1 MTQMAGG
8 ATGAPPEEGLG
19 PALYRATS
27 LADRL
32 ARGQV
37 TAPAAPEWLSEL
49 VEAYQGKIEAYQGK
63 VETCRGKPASSGKP
77 VEDPAGVPPDARFA
91 GLVEP
96 LLVRARRSLAD
107 QLATLPGRQRLP
119 FDPVELLAWLY
130 PPLARRLDRMLI
142 RTMVLELAQARIRG
156 SLPGADPVERFD
168 AFCARLR
175 RPDERRRLL
184 EAYPVL
190 GRLLATVALDWVQAG
205 ARFAARLAADWP
217 ALGDTFGRSGRLGPV
232 TELVTELGDPHRGGQ
247 TGSALTFACGVRL
260 VYKPRPITVDCNVQQ
275 LLDWLMVRGLSC
287 PVRLPM
293 AIDRGDYGWVEY
305 VTPRACA
312 DRPELHRFYRRQG
325 VLLAVLYLLRA
336 SDLHAENVIAAGEH
350 PMLVDLE
357 ATCQPELAF
366 GDSLPAAEQAAMADA
381 TRSVLRVGLLPI
393 QTWQTAAG
401 ASADLSGLGP
411 DRGQLSPLALPVV
424 VDGGT
429 DRMRIQLRRQ
439 PLAATANQP
448 SDPASPVRVLDYV
461 DDIVAGFSETYEL
474 CQRHRR
480 ELLAPD
486 GPLAAF
492 AGNQVRVIVR
502 ATAEYA
508 LLRSTSLHPDVLADG
523 LDTDRHF
530 DRLWQGVSRRP
541 GLASLVEHE
550 RADLWRQ
557 DIPVFSAR
565 TDESVLRAS
574 TGVPVPG
581 LVRRT
586 GLAAVREVA
595 AGLGPDDLT
604 RQRWLIRASVA
615 AATMNLREVEPAS
628 YPLPPTRRPA
638 GRDRLIAAADVI
650 GRHLA
655 GLAYRAPD
663 SVEWLGVVSA
673 RGERW
678 SLGPLGPDLCTG
690 LTGMALFFGA
700 LGSVADQPVHTALA
714 RAALRTARAQ
724 VERGA
729 LPRVGGCAGVGGI
742 IYVLTQLGSWWE
754 DGELL
759 DHAVSLAR
767 QAGEWATTDTQ
778 FDFAAGSAGSIVAL
792 QALHAVRPCGAV
804 RDAVRACADR
814 LIVGAQPSGPGM
826 AWLPQPMRDAGVAE
840 VPIAGL
846 AHGTA
851 GIAWPLLVAAALCG
865 EQRYHDAALAA
876 LAYERSLFL
885 PAAGTWRDLR
895 ADRGGAFTISA
906 WCHGAAGVGLA
917 RIRTLPYHCDQ
928 LTRAEIAAAV
938 CHTLQIGFGT
948 NHSLC
953 HGDLGSLELLTLAAE
968 ALAIPHWHDQAQR
981 LAGAVLDSIDERG
994 WLSGA
999 PHGVETPGLLLGLAG
1014 TGYGLLRL
1022 ASPRQVPSVLTLGP
1036 ASTGAVS
1043 REQAGGGSVVAQQR
1057 L

>member
-1 MTQMAGG
+1 MSQAAEG
-8 ATGAPPEEGLG
+8 AAGAPPDDDLG
-19 PALYRATS
+19 PALYRATG
-27 LADRL
+27 LAERP
-32 ARGQV
+32 AGGRRAAQV
-37 TAPAAPEWLSEL
+37 TPEWLAEL
-49 VEAYQGKIEAYQGK
+49 VEAYRDTPA
-63 VETCRGKPASSGKP
+63 ASSGKP
-77 VEDPAGVPPDARFA
+77 VEIPAEVPPDPRFAGARDARFA

-96 LLVRARRSLAD
+96 LLARARCRLVE
-107 QLATLPGRQRLP
+107 QLATLPGRERLP

-130 PPLARRLDRMLI
+130 PSLARRLDRMLT
-142 RTMVLELAQARIRG
+142 RTMVLELQQARIRG
-156 SLPGADPVERFD
+156 SLPGADPIERFD

-184 EAYPVL
+184 QAYPVL

-217 ALGDTFGRSGRLGPV
+217 ALAATFGRSGRLGPV
-232 TELVTELGDPHRGGQ
+232 TDLVTELGDPHRGGQ
-247 TGSALTFACGVRL
+247 TGLALTFAGEVRL
-260 VYKPRPITVDCNVQQ
+260 VYKPRPVTVDRNVQQ
-275 LLDWLMVRGLSC
+275 LLDWLVARGLSC
-287 PVRLPM
+287 PVRLPRV
-293 AIDRGDYGWVEY
+293 IDRGNYGWVEF
-305 VTPRACA
+305 VAPRPCA
-312 DRPELHRFYRRQG
+312 DRAGLHRFYRRQG

-336 SDLHAENVIAAGEH
+336 SDLHAENVIAVGEH

-357 ATCQPELAF
+357 ATCQPELALG
-366 GDSLPAAEQAAMADA
+366 GDRPAAEEAAVAEA

-393 QTWQTAAG
+393 QSWQTAAG

-411 DRGQLSPLALPVV
+411 SSGQLSPLALPVV

-448 SDPASPVRVLDYV
+448 SDPGSPVRVLDYV
-461 DDIVAGFSETYEL
+461 DDIVAGFSQTYEL

-480 ELLAPD
+480 ELLAAD
-486 GPLAAF
+486 GVLAAF

-508 LLRSTSLHPDVLADG
+508 LLRSTGLHPEVLADG
-523 LDTDRHF
+523 LDTDGHF

-541 GLASLVEHE
+541 GLAALVEHE

-557 DIPVFSAR
+557 DIPVFTAR

-574 TGVPVPG
+574 TGVPIPG
-581 LVRRT
+581 LVRKT
-586 GLAAVREVA
+586 GLAAVREA
-595 AGLGPDDLT
+595 AARLGPDDLT

-615 AATMNLREVEPAS
+615 AATMNLRAIEPTS
-628 YPLPPTRRPA
+628 YPLPPIGGPA
-638 GRDRLIAAADVI
+638 DRDRLIAAADEI
-650 GRHLA
+650 GRHLG

-690 LTGMALFFGA
+690 LTGLALFFGA
-700 LGSVADQPVHTALA
+700 LASVTDQPEHTVLA

-729 LPRVGGCAGVGGI
+729 LPRVGGCAGIGGI
-742 IYVLTQLGSWWE
+742 IYALTQLSTWWE

-759 DHAVSLAR
+759 DHAVSLVRA
-767 QAGEWATTDTQ
+767 AGEWATTDTQ

-792 QALHAVRPCGAV
+792 QALHAVRPGGAV
-804 RDAVRACADR
+804 RDAVRACGDR
-814 LIVGAQPSGPGM
+814 LVRQARPAGPGV
-826 AWLPQPMRDAGVAE
+826 AWLPQPMQDAGVAQ

-865 EQRYHDAALAA
+865 EQRYHDTALAA

-885 PAAGTWRDLR
+885 PTAGTWRDLR
-895 ADRGGAFTISA
+895 AEHGDAFTISA

-917 RIRTLPYHCDQ
+917 RIRTLPYHCDD
-928 LTRAEIAAAV
+928 LTRAEVAAAV
-938 CHTLQIGFGT
+938 DHTLQIGFGT

-968 ALAIPHWHDQAQR
+968 ALATPRWQDQAQR
-981 LAGAVLDSIDERG
+981 LAGAVLDSIDEQG

-999 PHGVETPGLLLGLAG
+999 PHGVETPGLLIGLAG

-1022 ASPRQVPSVLTLGP
+1022 ASPQQVPSVLTLGP
-1036 ASTGAVS
+1036 PSTGTAS
-1043 REQAGGGSVVAQQR
+1043 HAATGGLSDGAHQR
-1057 L
+1057 P